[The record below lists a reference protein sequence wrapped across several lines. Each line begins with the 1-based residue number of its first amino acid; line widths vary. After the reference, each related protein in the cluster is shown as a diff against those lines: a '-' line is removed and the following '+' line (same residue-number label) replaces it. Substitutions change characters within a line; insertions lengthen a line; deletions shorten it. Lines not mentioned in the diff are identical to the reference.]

1 MRRYVIALLLS
12 LFTLSTSFAQET
24 TENIKGAACLVSDDQ
39 GRVLV
44 THDILNNRISIPGGY
59 VDSDNPADAAIRETL
74 EETGIPV
81 IAVGELARMGNAIL
95 FDCQATSSIPVA
107 NTQYNKA
114 AVAAWEAEHFGREV
128 RAVYMMKPNQ
138 EMLDNARFPEQV
150 KLFPTLLESATSSPI
165 ESLDDFSALAS
176 PFTVWNAGLNRGFQ
190 QAVLALPAPTATVLI
205 KLLDNSSA
213 LGSGVLFFLLIPLAM
228 ATGGIKR
235 AAEVLFVTI
244 VATVIVTF
252 GKLYFGVPR
261 PFYVFPDLQ
270 LSGASGFAFPSGH
283 TATAFAV
290 WGLVYS
296 WIKQSGRRATL
307 AIWLVPAT
315 LVALSRVY
323 LGVHY
328 VTDVIAGAVVGV
340 LVILLAQSL
349 SQRMLSSRLWLT
361 MGALCVPFALTQI
374 QPLFLYCTAFSFA
387 FAAVSYLSKY
397 PPEQSS
403 VPMRAK
409 GFVVSFTGVA
419 LLAAALYVVSQ
430 VSRSSIEILVSN
442 TLGMVILAIWL
453 GWGTLK
459 WGSKTRST
467 KAGFSKTKSSKT
479 R

>member
-1 MRRYVIALLLS
+1 MQRYVIALLLS
-12 LFTLSTSFAQET
+12 LFTLSTSFAEET
-24 TENIKGAACLVSDDQ
+24 TESSADSRAVSIKGAACLVSDHQ

-44 THDILNNRISIPGGY
+44 TRDMLNNRISIPGGY

-81 IAVGELARMGNAIL
+81 VAVGELTRMGSAIL
-95 FDCQATSSIPVA
+95 FDCQATSPIPVA
-107 NTQYNKA
+107 NTPSDKA
-114 AVAAWEAEHFGREV
+114 SVAAWSAEHFGREV

-150 KLFPTLLESATSSPI
+150 SLFPTLLESATPSPI
-165 ESLDDFSALAS
+165 ESFDDFSALAS
-176 PFTVWNAGLNRGFQ
+176 PFTVWNADFNRGFQ
-190 QAVLALPAPTATVLI
+190 QAVIALPAPLATVLMS
-205 KLLDNSSA
+205 LLDYSSA
-213 LGSGVLFFLLIPLAM
+213 LGSGVLFFLLIPFAM

-235 AAEVLFVTI
+235 AAEVLFVTV

-261 PFYVFPDLQ
+261 PFYVFPELQ

-283 TATAFAV
+283 TATAFVV

-296 WIKQSGRRATL
+296 WLKQSGRNASL

-340 LVILLAQSL
+340 LMVLATQAL
-349 SQRMLSSRLWLT
+349 SPRMLSRRLWL
-361 MGALCVPFALTQI
+361 GLGVLVAPFAMTQI
-374 QPLFLYCTAFSFA
+374 QPLFLYCMVFSLAFSAVLYFSRA
-387 FAAVSYLSKY
+387 SNERLTAPLGTKGFAVS
-397 PPEQSS
+397 
-403 VPMRAK
+403 
-409 GFVVSFTGVA
+409 
-419 LLAAALYVVSQ
+419 LAGTAAIAATLFVVSQ
-430 VSRSSIEILVSN
+430 VSRSSIEILVAN
-442 TLGMVILAIWL
+442 TVGMVILAIWL

-459 WGSKTRST
+459 WASNAK
-467 KAGFSKTKSSKT
+467 
-479 R
+479 